1 MLLKRITLTPIP
13 AITKIN
19 KTQARKL
26 LKSGKYRDLFMPFIL
41 PNVKLNRR
49 ASTKRTTPSNING
62 NYAIDSEPVS
72 GRMQRLVR
80 FVFEFLEIGPHAKI

>member
-41 PNVKLNRR
+41 PNVKVTHPL
-49 ASTKRTTPSNING
+49 PG
-62 NYAIDSEPVS
+62 AIFNEVVK
-72 GRMQRLVR
+72 G
-80 FVFEFLEIGPHAKI
+80 

>member
-41 PNVKLNRR
+41 PNVKLTG
-49 ASTKRTTPSNING
+49 SDVPDEQSLKFQS
-62 NYAIDSEPVS
+62 
-72 GRMQRLVR
+72 
-80 FVFEFLEIGPHAKI
+80 

>member
-41 PNVKLNRR
+41 PNVKATNPL
-49 ASTKRTTPSNING
+49 PG
-62 NYAIDSEPVS
+62 AIFNEGVM
-72 GRMQRLVR
+72 G
-80 FVFEFLEIGPHAKI
+80 

>member
-19 KTQARKL
+19 KTQAHKL

-41 PNVKLNRR
+41 PNVKFTRGDESPDKRLMFQFLGTVEKPGMSATSRR
-49 ASTKRTTPSNING
+49 
-62 NYAIDSEPVS
+62 V
-72 GRMQRLVR
+72 QRLVR
-80 FVFEFLEIGPHAKI
+80 LVVFLEIPLAV